1 MMWYKNLK
9 TSSYE
14 ESNEEWLERHKIIRE
29 GDYYV
34 FFHGSRAIFDELN
47 ANSLLEDSPE
57 RARDFG
63 DTNYLADKRL
73 KLHVYKVLVKPEDI
87 ITGFWAKT
95 NKKLSVIPL
104 SKKEQDYYNRIKK
117 EGA

>member
-1 MMWYKNLK
+1 MWYKNLK

-95 NKKLSVIPL
+95 NKKLSVVAL